1 LLAAMS
7 VYKESLSTMSIKR
20 RNFKQLDPRS
30 HPSARN
36 LALG

>member
-1 LLAAMS
+1 MS

-20 RNFKQLDPRS
+20 RNFKKHDPRS